1 MWLSVC
7 LQAVVGSGG
16 SCGARKQAG
25 CHSTFQRRET
35 GSLAGMVEPE
45 SKQAHDHTIPAADNC
60 SLPPPASFGQVV
72 ELFLNQGVEVNMV
85 DQQGRTALMT
95 AASEGHMSTA
105 QLLLDHG
112 NHTLHSAAR
121 KTARVAAAMQLN
133 QQSHCLCPTS
143 VQSESIFYFFFDRE
157 IQMLKNP

>member
-1 MWLSVC
+1 
-7 LQAVVGSGG
+7 
-16 SCGARKQAG
+16 
-25 CHSTFQRRET
+25 
-35 GSLAGMVEPE
+35 
-45 SKQAHDHTIPAADNC
+45 
-60 SLPPPASFGQVV
+60 
-72 ELFLNQGVEVNMV
+72 MV
-85 DQQGRTALMT
+85 DQQGRTSLMT

-143 VQSESIFYFFFDRE
+143 VQSESIFYFFFYQE
-157 IQMLKNP
+157 IPMLKNP